1 MTSIARHRIDELTKE
16 IRDHQFR
23 YYVLDAPTISD
34 AQFDILLVEL
44 KKLEDANP
52 ELREA
57 DSPTLGIGGGFSTG
71 FEQRDHIEKM
81 MSLDNVFD
89 ADELTGWFDRVEKEA
104 KSPTYLCELKV
115 DGLAINLK
123 YENGE
128 LVSALTRGNGVTG
141 EDVTLNVKTIKGLPH
156 ALKGKKIPT
165 LIEVRGEVFFPLAAF
180 AELNDSLE
188 EAGKSLFANPR
199 NAAAGSLRQK
209 DPRVTASRPLSI
221 VVHGV
226 GARTGIDF
234 DSQSK
239 AYELLAEL
247 GLPTSD
253 RFKVCGTR
261 AEVQK
266 FIDYYQE
273 HRHDV
278 EHDIDGVVIKVDSI
292 AEQSALGFTSR
303 APKWAIAFKYP
314 PEEVTTKLL
323 DIKVSVG
330 RTGRVTPFA
339 FMEPVKVAGSTVT
352 NATLHNAE
360 EITRKG
366 VLIGDVVVIRKAGD
380 VIPEVLGPVIAQRTG
395 KERAFVM
402 PTKCPE
408 CGSALRAISEGD
420 VDIRC
425 PNTQSCP
432 AQLRERIYYIGSRA
446 ALDIDVLGYEAAV
459 ALLDAKIITDESDL
473 FAVTKEKLMT
483 SEFFTKK
490 DGEAGA
496 NVEKL
501 LAALE
506 GAKSRPLWRI
516 LVALSIRHVGPTA
529 AQALAT
535 NFGSM
540 KAISDAN
547 AEELAN
553 IDGVGETIA
562 QSITDWFDIDWHRA
576 IVSKWEKAGVIMVAQ
591 AAPQLPQ
598 TLAGLTFVVTGGL
611 ESFTRDSI
619 AETIVAHGGKAASS
633 VSKKTDYVLVG
644 SDPGSKLAKATELGV
659 PVIDETRFKQILS
672 GNI

>member
-23 YYVLDAPTISD
+23 YYVLDDPTISD
-34 AQFDILLVEL
+34 AQFDVLLVEL
-44 KKLEDANP
+44 KKLEEANP

-104 KSPTYLCELKV
+104 KVPTYLCELKV

-123 YENGE
+123 YENGD

-156 ALKGKKIPT
+156 TLKGKKIPAV
-165 LIEVRGEVFFPLAAF
+165 IEVRGEVFFPLAAF

-209 DPRVTASRPLSI
+209 DPRITASRPLSI

-226 GARTGIDF
+226 GARAGIDF

-292 AEQSALGFTSR
+292 TEQSALGFTSR

-395 KERAFVM
+395 KEKAFVM

-408 CGSALRAISEGD
+408 CGSTLRAITVGD

-459 ALLDAKIITDESDL
+459 ALLESKIITDESDL
-473 FAVTKEKLMT
+473 FNLTKEKLMT

-506 GAKSRPLWRI
+506 GAKTRPLWRI

-529 AQALAT
+529 AQALAN

-540 KAISDAN
+540 NAIAQAS

-553 IDGVGETIA
+553 IDGLGDTIA
-562 QSITDWFDIDWHRA
+562 QSITDWFDVDWHKS
-576 IVSKWEKAGVIMVAQ
+576 IVKKWESAGVVMVAQ
-591 AAPQLPQ
+591 AAAQLPQ

-611 ESFTRDSI
+611 ESFTRDGI
-619 AETIVAHGGKAASS
+619 AETIAAHGGKASSS

-644 SDPGSKLAKATELGV
+644 TDPGSKLAKAQELGV
-659 PVIDETRFKQILS
+659 PVIDESRFKQILS

>member
-473 FAVTKEKLMT
+473 FAITKEKLMT

-506 GAKSRPLWRI
+506 GAKTRPLWRI

-529 AQALAT
+529 AQALAN

-540 KAISDAN
+540 DAISKAS

-553 IDGVGETIA
+553 IDGLGDTIA
-562 QSITDWFDIDWHRA
+562 QSITDWFDVDWHKS
-576 IVSKWEKAGVIMVAQ
+576 IVKKWESAGVVMVAQ
-591 AAPQLPQ
+591 AAAQLPQ

-611 ESFTRDSI
+611 ESFTRDGI
-619 AETIVAHGGKAASS
+619 AETIAAHGGKASSS

-644 SDPGSKLAKATELGV
+644 SDPGSKLAKAQELGV
-659 PVIDETRFKQILS
+659 PVIDESRFKQILS